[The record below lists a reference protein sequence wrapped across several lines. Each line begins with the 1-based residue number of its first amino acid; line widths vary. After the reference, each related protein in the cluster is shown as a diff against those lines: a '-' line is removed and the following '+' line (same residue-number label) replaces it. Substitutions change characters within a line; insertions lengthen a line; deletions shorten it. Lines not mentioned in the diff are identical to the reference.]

1 MILLDDG
8 CHCTMDVFVLLRD
21 LFPVFARD
29 HDSPDATFIFILI
42 IARFLQK
49 QRIGIRQSRQSGVL
63 ISQEEK
69 HDLAIQQTTSQAL
82 TTIFQQQEA
91 AVA

>member
-69 HDLAIQQTTSQAL
+69 HDLALPTTRQAI